1 MDGLPTTHEDL
12 IFGHLHDHGRNLTT
26 QGWGFPFV
34 LHLALFEVENL
45 SEKQKDCGAQLEAK
59 ERREDK
65 FLSKNK
71 KVVRV
76 LST

>member
-59 ERREDK
+59 ERREGNL
-65 FLSKNK
+65 FI
-71 KVVRV
+71 
-76 LST
+76 

>member
-12 IFGHLHDHGRNLTT
+12 ILGHLHYHGTNLTT

-45 SEKQKDCGAQLEAK
+45 S
-59 ERREDK
+59 
-65 FLSKNK
+65 
-71 KVVRV
+71 
-76 LST
+76 